1 MKISKATK
9 AYDANAYK
17 RPWIAP
23 VTLDPFNQYDGPDFD
38 NPIKGAF
45 SGFEGE
51 AGELV
56 IEIKVGSAVAF
67 GQASRREGIRG
78 TISFGIVQND
88 GTLQEVDRK
97 ALVEHLVAR
106 RAAGHITPIERY
118 RLSAV
123 VNTVIKNGHL
133 RPGDYSDEGV
143 LSQKELIQIMAS
155 RGVFEDD
162 RQALF
167 IKDLSPEDWDVILQ
181 AKQQF
186 DSNDEDQDEEY
197 AG

>member
-1 MKISKATK
+1 MKIVKATK
-9 AYDANAYK
+9 AYDTNALNK
-17 RPWIAP
+17 PWIAP

-45 SGFEGE
+45 VGNDGE

-56 IEIKVGSAVAF
+56 IEIKIGSAVAF
-67 GQASRREGIRG
+67 GQESKREGIRG
-78 TISFGIVQND
+78 TTSFGIVQND

-106 RAAGHITPIERY
+106 RAAGHITPMEMY
-118 RLSAV
+118 RASAAA
-123 VNTVIKNGHL
+123 NAVINRFDL
-133 RPGDYSDEGV
+133 CADDYSNKGV

-155 RGVFEDD
+155 KGIFEND
-162 RQALF
+162 RRALS
-167 IKDLSPEDWDVILQ
+167 IKDLSPDDWDAILQ
-181 AKQQF
+181 AKEQF
-186 DSNDEDQDEEY
+186 NSDDEDHDEEH

>member
-9 AYDANAYK
+9 AYDTNALNK
-17 RPWIAP
+17 PWIAP

-45 SGFEGE
+45 IGNEGE

-78 TISFGIVQND
+78 TTSFGIVQND

-106 RAAGHITPIERY
+106 RAAGHITPIERC

-123 VNTVIKNGHL
+123 ANTVIKNGHL
-133 RPGDYSDEGV
+133 RPADYSDDGV

-155 RGVFEDD
+155 KGIFESD
-162 RQALF
+162 RRALS
-167 IKDLSPEDWDVILQ
+167 IEELSPAQLDSILH
-181 AKQQF
+181 AEQQLAS
-186 DSNDEDQDEEY
+186 DDEDQDEDY

>member
-1 MKISKATK
+1 M
-9 AYDANAYK
+9 
-17 RPWIAP
+17 
-23 VTLDPFNQYDGPDFD
+23 TLDPFNQYDGPDFD

-45 SGFEGE
+45 VGNEGE

-78 TISFGIVQND
+78 TTSFGIVRND

>member
-1 MKISKATK
+1 MKVSKATK
-9 AYDANAYK
+9 AYDTNALNK
-17 RPWIAP
+17 PWIAP

-45 SGFEGE
+45 VGNEGE

-78 TISFGIVQND
+78 TTSFGIVRND

-133 RPGDYSDEGV
+133 RPGDHSDDGV
-143 LSQKELIQIMAS
+143 LSQEELIQIMAS
-155 RGVFEDD
+155 KGIFEND
-162 RQALF
+162 RRALF

-186 DSNDEDQDEEY
+186 DSNDEDQDEEN